1 MTYSEIWHRIATS
14 YDDGEARA
22 IARILIEELFGLSY
36 ADIVCGATE
45 QLSADDTLRLDTA
58 VRRIEQG
65 EPLQHVL
72 GYADFCGN
80 RFCVNGSVLIPR
92 PETEWL
98 VDEGAK
104 LMSTTAT
111 SSPKRILDIGTG
123 SGCIAI
129 SLKLRLGDAYVEA
142 WDISEEA
149 LRTAQDNADAL
160 KAEVTFRKRD
170 ALKAEGE
177 CLQGGALVSSAPTG
191 QAMDSIN
198 SNEGALV
205 SSAPTEQTM
214 DSINS
219 NEGALVSS
227 APTGQTMDSI
237 NSNEGALVSSAPTG
251 QAMDSINSNEAST
264 TAAPWDLIVSN
275 PPYICDSE
283 RSAMDD
289 NVLLHE
295 PHTALF
301 VPDDDPLRFYRAIAR
316 YALLT
321 LNTGGSLL
329 FECNTRYAEA
339 TGTMLRDMGF
349 EEVTVSD
356 DCFNLPRFVRGK
368 QPLPTLPVGEGLV
381 TQGEANCRRL
391 RHSCRSHWQL
401 K

>member
-14 YDDGEARA
+14 YEDGEARA

-36 ADIVCGATE
+36 TDIVCGATD

-80 RFCVNGSVLIPR
+80 HFGVNASVLIPR

-98 VDEGAK
+98 VDEGER
-104 LMSTTAT
+104 LMNDASNAAHPA
-111 SSPKRILDIGTG
+111 PKRILDIGTG

-129 SLKLRLGDAYVEA
+129 SLKLRLGEAYVEA

-149 LRTAQDNADAL
+149 LRTAESNAKAL
-160 KAEVTFRKRD
+160 KAEVAFCKMD
-170 ALKAEGE
+170 ALRAEE
-177 CLQGGALVSSAPTG
+177 SV
-191 QAMDSIN
+191 
-198 SNEGALV
+198 
-205 SSAPTEQTM
+205 
-214 DSINS
+214 
-219 NEGALVSS
+219 
-227 APTGQTMDSI
+227 
-237 NSNEGALVSSAPTG
+237 
-251 QAMDSINSNEAST
+251 
-264 TAAPWDLIVSN
+264 APWDLIVSN

-283 RSAMDD
+283 RADMDD

-316 YALLT
+316 YALRS
-321 LNTGGSLL
+321 LNNGGSLL

-339 TGTMLRDMGF
+339 TGEMMRKMGF
-349 EEVTVSD
+349 EDVTVND
-356 DCFNLPRFVRGK
+356 DCFGLPRFVKGSSPS
-368 QPLPTLPVGEGLV
+368 Q
-381 TQGEANCRRL
+381 
-391 RHSCRSHWQL
+391 
-401 K
+401 

>member
-36 ADIVCGATE
+36 ADIVCGATD

-111 SSPKRILDIGTG
+111 SDETQHKAPHSPKRILDIGTG

-160 KAEVTFRKRD
+160 KAEVVFRKRD
-170 ALKAEGE
+170 ALKVEEEDCSEEE
-177 CLQGGALVSSAPTG
+177 CLQGGALVSSAPTE

-198 SNEGALV
+198 YSGANIL
-205 SSAPTEQTM
+205 
-214 DSINS
+214 
-219 NEGALVSS
+219 
-227 APTGQTMDSI
+227 
-237 NSNEGALVSSAPTG
+237 
-251 QAMDSINSNEAST
+251 
-264 TAAPWDLIVSN
+264 AAPWDLIVSN
-275 PPYICDSE
+275 PPYICNSE

-339 TGTMLRDMGF
+339 TGAMLRDMGF

-356 DCFNLPRFVRGK
+356 DCFNLPRFVRGRK
-368 QPLPTLPVGEGLV
+368 
-381 TQGEANCRRL
+381 NI
-391 RHSCRSHWQL
+391 HN
-401 K
+401 

>member
-14 YDDGEARA
+14 YEDGEARA

-36 ADIVCGATE
+36 TDIVCGATD

-80 RFCVNGSVLIPR
+80 HFGVNASVLIPR

-98 VDEGAK
+98 VDEGER
-104 LMSTTAT
+104 LMNGASNAAP
-111 SSPKRILDIGTG
+111 SAPKRILDIGTG

-129 SLKLRLGDAYVEA
+129 SLKLRLGEAYVEA

-149 LRTAQDNADAL
+149 LRTAESNAKAL
-160 KAEVTFRKRD
+160 KAEVAFCKRD
-170 ALKAEGE
+170 ALRAEE
-177 CLQGGALVSSAPTG
+177 SV
-191 QAMDSIN
+191 
-198 SNEGALV
+198 
-205 SSAPTEQTM
+205 
-214 DSINS
+214 
-219 NEGALVSS
+219 
-227 APTGQTMDSI
+227 
-237 NSNEGALVSSAPTG
+237 
-251 QAMDSINSNEAST
+251 
-264 TAAPWDLIVSN
+264 APWDLIVSN

-283 RSAMDD
+283 RAAMDD

-316 YALLT
+316 YALRSLS
-321 LNTGGSLL
+321 NGGSLL

-339 TGTMLRDMGF
+339 TGKMMREMGF
-349 EEVTVSD
+349 EDVTVND
-356 DCFNLPRFVRGK
+356 DCFGLPRFVKG
-368 QPLPTLPVGEGLV
+368 
-381 TQGEANCRRL
+381 
-391 RHSCRSHWQL
+391 SCPSQ
-401 K
+401 

>member
-80 RFCVNGSVLIPR
+80 RFSVNGSVLIPR

-104 LMSTTAT
+104 LMDGCIASDETQHKAPH
-111 SSPKRILDIGTG
+111 SPKRILDIGTG

-160 KAEVTFRKRD
+160 KAEVVFRKRD
-170 ALKAEGE
+170 ALRA
-177 CLQGGALVSSAPTG
+177 
-191 QAMDSIN
+191 DN
-198 SNEGALV
+198 
-205 SSAPTEQTM
+205 
-214 DSINS
+214 
-219 NEGALVSS
+219 
-227 APTGQTMDSI
+227 
-237 NSNEGALVSSAPTG
+237 
-251 QAMDSINSNEAST
+251 
-264 TAAPWDLIVSN
+264 TAAHWDLIVSN

-321 LNTGGSLL
+321 LNIGGSLL

-356 DCFNLPRFVRGK
+356 DCFNLPRFVRGRK
-368 QPLPTLPVGEGLV
+368 
-381 TQGEANCRRL
+381 N
-391 RHSCRSHWQL
+391 SHNQ
-401 K
+401 

>member
-14 YDDGEARA
+14 YEDGEARA

-36 ADIVCGATE
+36 TDIVCGATD

-80 RFCVNGSVLIPR
+80 RFGVNTSVLIPR

-98 VDEGAK
+98 VDEGER
-104 LMSTTAT
+104 LMNGASNAA
-111 SSPKRILDIGTG
+111 SSAPKRILDIGTG

-129 SLKLRLGDAYVEA
+129 SLKLRLGEAYVEA

-149 LRTAQDNADAL
+149 LLTAESNAKAL
-160 KAEVTFRKRD
+160 KAEVAFCKRD
-170 ALKAEGE
+170 ALRAEE
-177 CLQGGALVSSAPTG
+177 
-191 QAMDSIN
+191 SI
-198 SNEGALV
+198 
-205 SSAPTEQTM
+205 
-214 DSINS
+214 
-219 NEGALVSS
+219 
-227 APTGQTMDSI
+227 
-237 NSNEGALVSSAPTG
+237 
-251 QAMDSINSNEAST
+251 
-264 TAAPWDLIVSN
+264 APWDLIVSN

-283 RSAMDD
+283 RADMDD

-316 YALLT
+316 YALRSLS
-321 LNTGGSLL
+321 NGGSLL

-339 TGTMLRDMGF
+339 TGEMMREMGF
-349 EEVTVSD
+349 EDVTVND
-356 DCFNLPRFVRGK
+356 DCFGLPRFVKGSSPS
-368 QPLPTLPVGEGLV
+368 Q
-381 TQGEANCRRL
+381 
-391 RHSCRSHWQL
+391 
-401 K
+401 

>member
-80 RFCVNGSVLIPR
+80 RFSVNSSVLIPR

-104 LMSTTAT
+104 LMDDCIASDETQHKAPH
-111 SSPKRILDIGTG
+111 SPKRILDIGTG

-160 KAEVTFRKRD
+160 KAEVVFRKRD

-251 QAMDSINSNEAST
+251 QAMDSINDSEANIL
-264 TAAPWDLIVSN
+264 AAPWDLIVSN

-321 LNTGGSLL
+321 LNIGGSLL

-349 EEVTVSD
+349 KEVTVSD
-356 DCFNLPRFVRGK
+356 DCFGLPRFVRGRK
-368 QPLPTLPVGEGLV
+368 NSPNQ
-381 TQGEANCRRL
+381 
-391 RHSCRSHWQL
+391 
-401 K
+401 

>member
-1 MTYSEIWHRIATS
+1 MTYSEIWHRIATF

-104 LMSTTAT
+104 LMDGCIASDETQHKAPH
-111 SSPKRILDIGTG
+111 SPKRILDIGTG

-129 SLKLRLGDAYVEA
+129 SLKLRLGDTYVEA

-149 LRTAQDNADAL
+149 LRTAESNAQAL
-160 KAEVTFRKRD
+160 KAEVVFRKRD
-170 ALKAEGE
+170 ALKAEEEGCSEEE
-177 CLQGGALVSSAPTG
+177 CLQG
-191 QAMDSIN
+191 
-198 SNEGALV
+198 
-205 SSAPTEQTM
+205 
-214 DSINS
+214 
-219 NEGALVSS
+219 
-227 APTGQTMDSI
+227 
-237 NSNEGALVSSAPTG
+237 GALVSSAPTG

-321 LNTGGSLL
+321 LNIGGNLL

-339 TGTMLRDMGF
+339 TGEMMREMGF

-356 DCFNLPRFVRGK
+356 DCFNLPRFVRGRK
-368 QPLPTLPVGEGLV
+368 NSPSQPTAPPNPPRRGGLSYQGLA
-381 TQGEANCRRL
+381 TQGSERPKKA
-391 RHSCRSHWQL
+391 
-401 K
+401 

>member
-36 ADIVCGATE
+36 TDIVCGATE

-104 LMSTTAT
+104 LMSDGSTPTDIKKLN
-111 SSPKRILDIGTG
+111 SKRILDIGTG

-160 KAEVTFRKRD
+160 KAEVVFRKRD
-170 ALKAEGE
+170 ALRAEGE
-177 CLQGGALVSSAPTG
+177 CLQGGALVSSAPT
-191 QAMDSIN
+191 
-198 SNEGALV
+198 
-205 SSAPTEQTM
+205 EQTM
-214 DSINS
+214 DFINYS
-219 NEGALVSS
+219 
-227 APTGQTMDSI
+227 
-237 NSNEGALVSSAPTG
+237 
-251 QAMDSINSNEAST
+251 EANIL
-264 TAAPWDLIVSN
+264 AAPWDLIVSN

-321 LNTGGSLL
+321 LNIGGSLL

-339 TGTMLRDMGF
+339 TGTMLSDMGF

-356 DCFNLPRFVRGK
+356 DCFNLPRFVRGRK
-368 QPLPTLPVGEGLV
+368 NSPSQPAAPPNPPRRGGL
-381 TQGEANCRRL
+381 
-391 RHSCRSHWQL
+391 S
-401 K
+401 

>member
-80 RFCVNGSVLIPR
+80 RFSVNSSVLIPR

-104 LMSTTAT
+104 LMDGCVASDETQHKAPH
-111 SSPKRILDIGTG
+111 SPKRILDIGTG

-160 KAEVTFRKRD
+160 KAEVVFRKRD
-170 ALKAEGE
+170 ALKAEEEGCSEEE
-177 CLQGGALVSSAPTG
+177 CLQG
-191 QAMDSIN
+191 
-198 SNEGALV
+198 
-205 SSAPTEQTM
+205 
-214 DSINS
+214 
-219 NEGALVSS
+219 GALVSS

-237 NSNEGALVSSAPTG
+237 NSNEGALVSSAPTE
-251 QAMDSINSNEAST
+251 QAMDSINYSEANIL
-264 TAAPWDLIVSN
+264 AAPWDLIVSN

-321 LNTGGSLL
+321 LNIGGSLL

-356 DCFNLPRFVRGK
+356 DCFGLPRFVRGSSPSQPSPSGRAWLPKVK
-368 QPLPTLPVGEGLV
+368 QTVGGYGIPAV
-381 TQGEANCRRL
+381 AIGN
-391 RHSCRSHWQL
+391 
-401 K
+401 

>member
-80 RFCVNGSVLIPR
+80 RFSVNSSVLIPR

-104 LMSTTAT
+104 LMDGCIASDETQHKAPH
-111 SSPKRILDIGTG
+111 SPKRILDIGTG

-149 LRTAQDNADAL
+149 LHTAQDNADAL
-160 KAEVTFRKRD
+160 KAEVVFRKRD
-170 ALKAEGE
+170 ALKAEKVFRKKDALKAEKEGCSEEE
-177 CLQGGALVSSAPTG
+177 CLQGGALVSSAPT
-191 QAMDSIN
+191 
-198 SNEGALV
+198 E
-205 SSAPTEQTM
+205 
-214 DSINS
+214 
-219 NEGALVSS
+219 
-227 APTGQTMDSI
+227 
-237 NSNEGALVSSAPTG
+237 

-321 LNTGGSLL
+321 LNIGGSLL

-339 TGTMLRDMGF
+339 TGAMLSDMGF

-356 DCFNLPRFVRGK
+356 DCFSLPRFVRGRK
-368 QPLPTLPVGEGLV
+368 
-381 TQGEANCRRL
+381 N
-391 RHSCRSHWQL
+391 SHNQ
-401 K
+401 

>member
-98 VDEGAK
+98 VNEGAK
-104 LMSTTAT
+104 LMDGCVASDETQHKAPH
-111 SSPKRILDIGTG
+111 SPKRILDIGTG

-149 LRTAQDNADAL
+149 LRTAESNAQAL

-170 ALKAEGE
+170 ALRAEE
-177 CLQGGALVSSAPTG
+177 DSSSEKKCLQGGALVSSAPTG

-205 SSAPTEQTM
+205 SSAPTEQ
-214 DSINS
+214 
-219 NEGALVSS
+219 
-227 APTGQTMDSI
+227 
-237 NSNEGALVSSAPTG
+237 
-251 QAMDSINSNEAST
+251 AMDYEAST

-301 VPDDDPLRFYRAIAR
+301 VPDDDPLRFYRAIAH

-321 LNTGGSLL
+321 LNIGGSLL

-339 TGTMLRDMGF
+339 TGTMLSDMGF

-356 DCFNLPRFVRGK
+356 DCFGLPRFVRGRK
-368 QPLPTLPVGEGLV
+368 
-381 TQGEANCRRL
+381 N
-391 RHSCRSHWQL
+391 SHNQ
-401 K
+401 

>member
-14 YDDGEARA
+14 YNDGEARA

-104 LMSTTAT
+104 LMDGCIASDETQHKAPH
-111 SSPKRILDIGTG
+111 SPKRILDIGTG

-160 KAEVTFRKRD
+160 KAEVVFRKRD
-170 ALKAEGE
+170 ALKAEEEGCSEEE
-177 CLQGGALVSSAPTG
+177 CLQGGALVSSAPTE

-198 SNEGALV
+198 YS
-205 SSAPTEQTM
+205 
-214 DSINS
+214 
-219 NEGALVSS
+219 
-227 APTGQTMDSI
+227 
-237 NSNEGALVSSAPTG
+237 
-251 QAMDSINSNEAST
+251 EANIL
-264 TAAPWDLIVSN
+264 AAPWDLIVSN

-321 LNTGGSLL
+321 LNIGGNLL

-339 TGTMLRDMGF
+339 TGEMMREMGF

-356 DCFNLPRFVRGK
+356 DCFNLPRFVRGRK
-368 QPLPTLPVGEGLV
+368 NSLNQ
-381 TQGEANCRRL
+381 
-391 RHSCRSHWQL
+391 
-401 K
+401 

>member
-36 ADIVCGATE
+36 TDIVCGATE

-104 LMSTTAT
+104 LMSGCIA
-111 SSPKRILDIGTG
+111 SDEMQHKAPHSPKRILDIGTG

-160 KAEVTFRKRD
+160 KAEVVFRKRD
-170 ALKAEGE
+170 ALRA
-177 CLQGGALVSSAPTG
+177 
-191 QAMDSIN
+191 DN
-198 SNEGALV
+198 
-205 SSAPTEQTM
+205 
-214 DSINS
+214 
-219 NEGALVSS
+219 
-227 APTGQTMDSI
+227 
-237 NSNEGALVSSAPTG
+237 
-251 QAMDSINSNEAST
+251 

-321 LNTGGSLL
+321 LNIGGNLL

-356 DCFNLPRFVRGK
+356 DCFGLPRFVRGRK
-368 QPLPTLPVGEGLV
+368 
-381 TQGEANCRRL
+381 N
-391 RHSCRSHWQL
+391 SHNQ
-401 K
+401 

>member
-14 YDDGEARA
+14 YEDGEARA

-36 ADIVCGATE
+36 TDIVCGATD

-80 RFCVNGSVLIPR
+80 HFGVNASVLIPR

-98 VDEGAK
+98 VDEGER
-104 LMSTTAT
+104 LMNSA
-111 SSPKRILDIGTG
+111 SNAAPSAPKRILDIGTG

-129 SLKLRLGDAYVEA
+129 SLKLRLGEAYVEA

-149 LRTAQDNADAL
+149 LRTAESNAKAL
-160 KAEVTFRKRD
+160 KAEVAFCKRD
-170 ALKAEGE
+170 ALRAEGS
-177 CLQGGALVSSAPTG
+177 V
-191 QAMDSIN
+191 
-198 SNEGALV
+198 
-205 SSAPTEQTM
+205 
-214 DSINS
+214 
-219 NEGALVSS
+219 
-227 APTGQTMDSI
+227 
-237 NSNEGALVSSAPTG
+237 
-251 QAMDSINSNEAST
+251 
-264 TAAPWDLIVSN
+264 APWDLIVSN

-283 RSAMDD
+283 RADMDD

-316 YALLT
+316 YALRSLS
-321 LNTGGSLL
+321 NGGNLL

-339 TGTMLRDMGF
+339 TGKMMREMGF
-349 EEVTVSD
+349 EDVTVND
-356 DCFNLPRFVRGK
+356 DCFGLPRFVKGSSPS
-368 QPLPTLPVGEGLV
+368 Q
-381 TQGEANCRRL
+381 
-391 RHSCRSHWQL
+391 
-401 K
+401 

>member
-14 YDDGEARA
+14 YEDGEARA

-36 ADIVCGATE
+36 TDIVCGATD

-80 RFCVNGSVLIPR
+80 HFGVNASVLIPR

-98 VDEGAK
+98 VDEGER
-104 LMSTTAT
+104 LMNGASNAT
-111 SSPKRILDIGTG
+111 PSAPKRILDIGTG

-129 SLKLRLGDAYVEA
+129 SLKLRLGEAYVEA

-149 LRTAQDNADAL
+149 LRTAESNAKAL
-160 KAEVTFRKRD
+160 KAEVAFCKRD
-170 ALKAEGE
+170 ALRAEE
-177 CLQGGALVSSAPTG
+177 SV
-191 QAMDSIN
+191 
-198 SNEGALV
+198 
-205 SSAPTEQTM
+205 
-214 DSINS
+214 
-219 NEGALVSS
+219 
-227 APTGQTMDSI
+227 
-237 NSNEGALVSSAPTG
+237 
-251 QAMDSINSNEAST
+251 
-264 TAAPWDLIVSN
+264 APWDLIVSN

-283 RSAMDD
+283 RADMDD

-316 YALLT
+316 YALRSLS
-321 LNTGGSLL
+321 NGGSLL

-339 TGTMLRDMGF
+339 TGEMMREMGF
-349 EEVTVSD
+349 EDVTVND
-356 DCFNLPRFVRGK
+356 DCFGLPRFVKGSSPS
-368 QPLPTLPVGEGLV
+368 Q
-381 TQGEANCRRL
+381 
-391 RHSCRSHWQL
+391 
-401 K
+401 

>member
-14 YDDGEARA
+14 YEDGEARA

-36 ADIVCGATE
+36 TDIVCGATD

-80 RFCVNGSVLIPR
+80 HFGVNASVLIPR

-98 VDEGAK
+98 VDEGEK
-104 LMSTTAT
+104 LMNGASNAAP
-111 SSPKRILDIGTG
+111 SAPKRILDIGTG

-129 SLKLRLGDAYVEA
+129 SLKLRLGEAYVEA

-149 LRTAQDNADAL
+149 LRTAESNAKAL
-160 KAEVTFRKRD
+160 KAELAFCKRD
-170 ALKAEGE
+170 ALRAEE
-177 CLQGGALVSSAPTG
+177 SV
-191 QAMDSIN
+191 
-198 SNEGALV
+198 
-205 SSAPTEQTM
+205 
-214 DSINS
+214 
-219 NEGALVSS
+219 
-227 APTGQTMDSI
+227 
-237 NSNEGALVSSAPTG
+237 
-251 QAMDSINSNEAST
+251 
-264 TAAPWDLIVSN
+264 APWDLIVSN

-283 RSAMDD
+283 RADMDD

-316 YALLT
+316 YALRSLS
-321 LNTGGSLL
+321 NGGSLL

-339 TGTMLRDMGF
+339 TGKMMREMGF
-349 EEVTVSD
+349 EDVTVND
-356 DCFNLPRFVRGK
+356 DCFGLPRFVKGSSPS
-368 QPLPTLPVGEGLV
+368 Q
-381 TQGEANCRRL
+381 
-391 RHSCRSHWQL
+391 
-401 K
+401 

>member
-104 LMSTTAT
+104 LMSTTAAP
-111 SSPKRILDIGTG
+111 SSKRILDIGTG

-160 KAEVTFRKRD
+160 KAEVVFRKRD
-170 ALKAEGE
+170 ALKAE
-177 CLQGGALVSSAPTG
+177 
-191 QAMDSIN
+191 N
-198 SNEGALV
+198 S
-205 SSAPTEQTM
+205 T
-214 DSINS
+214 
-219 NEGALVSS
+219 
-227 APTGQTMDSI
+227 
-237 NSNEGALVSSAPTG
+237 
-251 QAMDSINSNEAST
+251 
-264 TAAPWDLIVSN
+264 APWDLIVSN

-321 LNTGGSLL
+321 LNAGGNLL

-339 TGTMLRDMGF
+339 TGEMMREMGF

-356 DCFNLPRFVRGK
+356 DCFGLPRFVRGRK
-368 QPLPTLPVGEGLV
+368 NCHNQQPLPTLPIGEGLV
-381 TQGEANCRRL
+381 TKA
-391 RHSCRSHWQL
+391 
-401 K
+401 

>member
-14 YDDGEARA
+14 YEDGEARA

-36 ADIVCGATE
+36 TDIVCGATD

-80 RFCVNGSVLIPR
+80 HFGVNASVLIPR

-98 VDEGAK
+98 VDEGER
-104 LMSTTAT
+104 LMNGVSNAAP
-111 SSPKRILDIGTG
+111 SAPKRILDIGTG

-129 SLKLRLGDAYVEA
+129 SLKLRLGEAYVEA

-149 LRTAQDNADAL
+149 LRTAESNAKAL
-160 KAEVTFRKRD
+160 KAEVAFCKRD
-170 ALKAEGE
+170 ALRAEE
-177 CLQGGALVSSAPTG
+177 SV
-191 QAMDSIN
+191 
-198 SNEGALV
+198 
-205 SSAPTEQTM
+205 
-214 DSINS
+214 
-219 NEGALVSS
+219 
-227 APTGQTMDSI
+227 
-237 NSNEGALVSSAPTG
+237 
-251 QAMDSINSNEAST
+251 
-264 TAAPWDLIVSN
+264 APWDLIVSN

-283 RSAMDD
+283 RADMGD

-316 YALLT
+316 YALRSLS
-321 LNTGGSLL
+321 NGGSLL

-339 TGTMLRDMGF
+339 TGEMMREMGF
-349 EEVTVSD
+349 EDVTVND
-356 DCFNLPRFVRGK
+356 DCFGLPRFVKGNSPS
-368 QPLPTLPVGEGLV
+368 Q
-381 TQGEANCRRL
+381 
-391 RHSCRSHWQL
+391 
-401 K
+401 

>member
-45 QLSADDTLRLDTA
+45 QLSADETLRLDTA

-98 VDEGAK
+98 VNEGAK
-104 LMSTTAT
+104 LMDGCIASDETQHKAPH
-111 SSPKRILDIGTG
+111 SPKRILDIGTG

-160 KAEVTFRKRD
+160 KAEVVFRKRD
-170 ALKAEGE
+170 ALKAEEEGSSEEE
-177 CLQGGALVSSAPTG
+177 CLQGGALVSSAPTE
-191 QAMDSIN
+191 QAMDY
-198 SNEGALV
+198 
-205 SSAPTEQTM
+205 
-214 DSINS
+214 
-219 NEGALVSS
+219 
-227 APTGQTMDSI
+227 
-237 NSNEGALVSSAPTG
+237 
-251 QAMDSINSNEAST
+251 EAST

-275 PPYICDSE
+275 PPYICNSE

-321 LNTGGSLL
+321 LNIGGSLL

-356 DCFNLPRFVRGK
+356 DCFNLPRFVRGSSPSQPSPSGRAWLPKVK
-368 QPLPTLPVGEGLV
+368 QTVGGYGIPAV
-381 TQGEANCRRL
+381 AIGN
-391 RHSCRSHWQL
+391 
-401 K
+401 

>member
-104 LMSTTAT
+104 LMSDGSTPTDIKKLN
-111 SSPKRILDIGTG
+111 SKRILDIGTG

-160 KAEVTFRKRD
+160 KAEVVFRKRD
-170 ALKAEGE
+170 ALKAEEEGCSEEE

-198 SNEGALV
+198 YS
-205 SSAPTEQTM
+205 
-214 DSINS
+214 
-219 NEGALVSS
+219 
-227 APTGQTMDSI
+227 
-237 NSNEGALVSSAPTG
+237 
-251 QAMDSINSNEAST
+251 EANIL
-264 TAAPWDLIVSN
+264 AAPWDLIVSN

-356 DCFNLPRFVRGK
+356 DCFNLPRFVRGSSPS
-368 QPLPTLPVGEGLV
+368 QPSPSGRAWLPK
-381 TQGEANCRRL
+381 A
-391 RHSCRSHWQL
+391 
-401 K
+401 

>member
-80 RFCVNGSVLIPR
+80 RFSVNSSVLIPR

-98 VDEGAK
+98 VDEGTK

-170 ALKAEGE
+170 ALRAEEEDCFEGE

-191 QAMDSIN
+191 QD
-198 SNEGALV
+198 
-205 SSAPTEQTM
+205 M

-227 APTGQTMDSI
+227 APTGQTK
-237 NSNEGALVSSAPTG
+237 
-251 QAMDSINSNEAST
+251 DSINSNEAST

-275 PPYICDSE
+275 PPYICNSE

-321 LNTGGSLL
+321 LNIGGSLL
-329 FECNTRYAEA
+329 FECNTRYAET
-339 TGTMLRDMGF
+339 TGKMLSDMGF

-356 DCFNLPRFVRGK
+356 DCFNLPRFVRGRK
-368 QPLPTLPVGEGLV
+368 
-381 TQGEANCRRL
+381 N
-391 RHSCRSHWQL
+391 SHNQ
-401 K
+401 

>member
-80 RFCVNGSVLIPR
+80 RFSVNGSVLIPR

-104 LMSTTAT
+104 LMDGCIASDETQHKA
-111 SSPKRILDIGTG
+111 SHSPKRILDIGTG

-177 CLQGGALVSSAPTG
+177 CLQGGALVSSAPTE
-191 QAMDSIN
+191 QTMDSIN

-227 APTGQTMDSI
+227 APT
-237 NSNEGALVSSAPTG
+237 E
-251 QAMDSINSNEAST
+251 QAMDSINYSGANIL
-264 TAAPWDLIVSN
+264 AAPWDLIVSN

-321 LNTGGSLL
+321 LNIGGSLL

-339 TGTMLRDMGF
+339 TGKMLSDMGF

-356 DCFNLPRFVRGK
+356 DCFSLPRFVRGSSPS
-368 QPLPTLPVGEGLV
+368 QPSPSGR
-381 TQGEANCRRL
+381 A
-391 RHSCRSHWQL
+391 
-401 K
+401 

>member
-111 SSPKRILDIGTG
+111 PSPKRILDIGTG

-160 KAEVTFRKRD
+160 KAEVVFRKRD
-170 ALKAEGE
+170 ALRA
-177 CLQGGALVSSAPTG
+177 
-191 QAMDSIN
+191 DN
-198 SNEGALV
+198 
-205 SSAPTEQTM
+205 
-214 DSINS
+214 
-219 NEGALVSS
+219 
-227 APTGQTMDSI
+227 
-237 NSNEGALVSSAPTG
+237 
-251 QAMDSINSNEAST
+251 

-321 LNTGGSLL
+321 LNIGGSLL

-356 DCFNLPRFVRGK
+356 DCFSLPRFVRGRK
-368 QPLPTLPVGEGLV
+368 
-381 TQGEANCRRL
+381 N
-391 RHSCRSHWQL
+391 SHNQ
-401 K
+401 

>member
-36 ADIVCGATE
+36 TDIVCGATE

-149 LRTAQDNADAL
+149 LRTAQNNADAL
-160 KAEVTFRKRD
+160 KAEVVFRKRD
-170 ALKAEGE
+170 ALRAEGE
-177 CLQGGALVSSAPTG
+177 CLQGGALE
-191 QAMDSIN
+191 I
-198 SNEGALV
+198 
-205 SSAPTEQTM
+205 
-214 DSINS
+214 
-219 NEGALVSS
+219 
-227 APTGQTMDSI
+227 
-237 NSNEGALVSSAPTG
+237 
-251 QAMDSINSNEAST
+251 
-264 TAAPWDLIVSN
+264 
-275 PPYICDSE
+275 
-283 RSAMDD
+283 
-289 NVLLHE
+289 
-295 PHTALF
+295 F
-301 VPDDDPLRFYRAIAR
+301 
-316 YALLT
+316 
-321 LNTGGSLL
+321 
-329 FECNTRYAEA
+329 
-339 TGTMLRDMGF
+339 
-349 EEVTVSD
+349 
-356 DCFNLPRFVRGK
+356 
-368 QPLPTLPVGEGLV
+368 
-381 TQGEANCRRL
+381 
-391 RHSCRSHWQL
+391 
-401 K
+401 

>member
-104 LMSTTAT
+104 LMDGCIASDETQHKAPH
-111 SSPKRILDIGTG
+111 SPKRILDIGTG

-160 KAEVTFRKRD
+160 KAEVVFRKRD
-170 ALKAEGE
+170 ALRAEGE
-177 CLQGGALVSSAPTG
+177 CLQGGALVSSAPT
-191 QAMDSIN
+191 
-198 SNEGALV
+198 
-205 SSAPTEQTM
+205 EQTM
-214 DSINS
+214 DSINYS
-219 NEGALVSS
+219 
-227 APTGQTMDSI
+227 
-237 NSNEGALVSSAPTG
+237 
-251 QAMDSINSNEAST
+251 EANIL
-264 TAAPWDLIVSN
+264 AAPWDLIVSN

-321 LNTGGSLL
+321 LNIGGSLL

-339 TGTMLRDMGF
+339 TGAMLRDMGF

-356 DCFNLPRFVRGK
+356 DCFGLPRFVRGRK
-368 QPLPTLPVGEGLV
+368 
-381 TQGEANCRRL
+381 N
-391 RHSCRSHWQL
+391 SHNQ
-401 K
+401 

>member
-80 RFCVNGSVLIPR
+80 RFSVNSSVLIPR

-160 KAEVTFRKRD
+160 KAEVVFRKRD
-170 ALKAEGE
+170 ALRAEEE
-177 CLQGGALVSSAPTG
+177 CLQG
-191 QAMDSIN
+191 
-198 SNEGALV
+198 GALV

-227 APTGQTMDSI
+227 APTGQVMDSM
-237 NSNEGALVSSAPTG
+237 NYS
-251 QAMDSINSNEAST
+251 EAST

-321 LNTGGSLL
+321 LNIGGSLL

-339 TGTMLRDMGF
+339 TGAMLRDMGF

-356 DCFNLPRFVRGK
+356 DCFNLPRFVRGSSPS
-368 QPLPTLPVGEGLV
+368 QPSPSGR
-381 TQGEANCRRL
+381 A
-391 RHSCRSHWQL
+391 
-401 K
+401 

>member
-104 LMSTTAT
+104 LMDGCIASDETQHKAPH
-111 SSPKRILDIGTG
+111 SPKRILDIGTG

-160 KAEVTFRKRD
+160 KAEVVFRKRD
-170 ALKAEGE
+170 ALRA
-177 CLQGGALVSSAPTG
+177 
-191 QAMDSIN
+191 DN
-198 SNEGALV
+198 
-205 SSAPTEQTM
+205 
-214 DSINS
+214 
-219 NEGALVSS
+219 
-227 APTGQTMDSI
+227 
-237 NSNEGALVSSAPTG
+237 
-251 QAMDSINSNEAST
+251 

-321 LNTGGSLL
+321 LNIGGSLL

-339 TGTMLRDMGF
+339 TGTMLSDMGF
-349 EEVTVSD
+349 EEVTISD
-356 DCFNLPRFVRGK
+356 DCFNLPRFVRGTSPS
-368 QPLPTLPVGEGLV
+368 QPSPSGR
-381 TQGEANCRRL
+381 A
-391 RHSCRSHWQL
+391 
-401 K
+401 

>member
-14 YDDGEARA
+14 YEDGEARA

-36 ADIVCGATE
+36 TDIVCGATD

-80 RFCVNGSVLIPR
+80 HFGVNASVLIPR

-98 VDEGAK
+98 VDEGER
-104 LMSTTAT
+104 LMNDASNAT
-111 SSPKRILDIGTG
+111 PSAPKRILDIGTG

-129 SLKLRLGDAYVEA
+129 SLKLRLGEAYVEA

-149 LRTAQDNADAL
+149 LRTAESNAKAL
-160 KAEVTFRKRD
+160 KAEVAFCKRD
-170 ALKAEGE
+170 ALRAEE
-177 CLQGGALVSSAPTG
+177 SV
-191 QAMDSIN
+191 
-198 SNEGALV
+198 
-205 SSAPTEQTM
+205 
-214 DSINS
+214 
-219 NEGALVSS
+219 
-227 APTGQTMDSI
+227 
-237 NSNEGALVSSAPTG
+237 
-251 QAMDSINSNEAST
+251 
-264 TAAPWDLIVSN
+264 APWDLIVSN

-283 RSAMDD
+283 RAAMDD

-316 YALLT
+316 YALRSLS
-321 LNTGGSLL
+321 NGGSLL

-339 TGTMLRDMGF
+339 TGKMMREMGF
-349 EEVTVSD
+349 EDVTVND
-356 DCFNLPRFVRGK
+356 DCFGLPRFVKGSSPS
-368 QPLPTLPVGEGLV
+368 Q
-381 TQGEANCRRL
+381 
-391 RHSCRSHWQL
+391 
-401 K
+401 

>member
-160 KAEVTFRKRD
+160 KAEVVFRKRD
-170 ALKAEGE
+170 ALKA
-177 CLQGGALVSSAPTG
+177 
-191 QAMDSIN
+191 DN
-198 SNEGALV
+198 
-205 SSAPTEQTM
+205 
-214 DSINS
+214 
-219 NEGALVSS
+219 
-227 APTGQTMDSI
+227 
-237 NSNEGALVSSAPTG
+237 
-251 QAMDSINSNEAST
+251 

-321 LNTGGSLL
+321 LNIGGSLL

-339 TGTMLRDMGF
+339 TGAMLRDMGF

-356 DCFNLPRFVRGK
+356 DCFNLPRFVRGRK
-368 QPLPTLPVGEGLV
+368 NSPSQPSPSGR
-381 TQGEANCRRL
+381 A
-391 RHSCRSHWQL
+391 
-401 K
+401 

>member
-14 YDDGEARA
+14 YDDSEARA

-104 LMSTTAT
+104 LMKGCIASDETQHKAPH
-111 SSPKRILDIGTG
+111 SPKRILDIGTG

-160 KAEVTFRKRD
+160 KAEVVFRKRD

-177 CLQGGALVSSAPTG
+177 CLQG
-191 QAMDSIN
+191 
-198 SNEGALV
+198 
-205 SSAPTEQTM
+205 
-214 DSINS
+214 
-219 NEGALVSS
+219 
-227 APTGQTMDSI
+227 
-237 NSNEGALVSSAPTG
+237 GALVSSAPTG

-321 LNTGGSLL
+321 LNIGGNLL

-339 TGTMLRDMGF
+339 TGKMLSDMGF

-356 DCFNLPRFVRGK
+356 DCFNLPRFVRGRK
-368 QPLPTLPVGEGLV
+368 NSPSQPAAPPNPPRRGGLSYP
-381 TQGEANCRRL
+381 RL
-391 RHSCRSHWQL
+391 R
-401 K
+401 KA

>member
-36 ADIVCGATE
+36 TDIVCGATE

-80 RFCVNGSVLIPR
+80 RFCVNDSVLIPR

-104 LMSTTAT
+104 LMSDGNTPTDIKKPK
-111 SSPKRILDIGTG
+111 SKRILDIGTG

-160 KAEVTFRKRD
+160 KAEVVFRKRD
-170 ALKAEGE
+170 ALRA
-177 CLQGGALVSSAPTG
+177 
-191 QAMDSIN
+191 DN
-198 SNEGALV
+198 
-205 SSAPTEQTM
+205 
-214 DSINS
+214 
-219 NEGALVSS
+219 
-227 APTGQTMDSI
+227 
-237 NSNEGALVSSAPTG
+237 
-251 QAMDSINSNEAST
+251 

-283 RSAMDD
+283 RTAMDD

-321 LNTGGSLL
+321 LNIGGSLL
-329 FECNTRYAEA
+329 FECNIRYAEA
-339 TGTMLRDMGF
+339 TGKMLSDMGF

-356 DCFNLPRFVRGK
+356 DCFNLPRFVRGSSPS
-368 QPLPTLPVGEGLV
+368 QP
-381 TQGEANCRRL
+381 
-391 RHSCRSHWQL
+391 SRSGRA
-401 K
+401 

>member
-104 LMSTTAT
+104 LMDGCIASDETQHKA
-111 SSPKRILDIGTG
+111 SHSPKRILDIGTG

-160 KAEVTFRKRD
+160 KAEVVFRKRD
-170 ALKAEGE
+170 ALKAEKEGCSEEE
-177 CLQGGALVSSAPTG
+177 CLQG
-191 QAMDSIN
+191 
-198 SNEGALV
+198 GALV

-214 DSINS
+214 DSINYS
-219 NEGALVSS
+219 
-227 APTGQTMDSI
+227 
-237 NSNEGALVSSAPTG
+237 
-251 QAMDSINSNEAST
+251 EANIL
-264 TAAPWDLIVSN
+264 AAPWDLIVSN

-321 LNTGGSLL
+321 LNIGGSLL

-339 TGTMLRDMGF
+339 TGAMLRDMGF

-356 DCFNLPRFVRGK
+356 DCFSLPRFVRGRK
-368 QPLPTLPVGEGLV
+368 
-381 TQGEANCRRL
+381 N
-391 RHSCRSHWQL
+391 SHNQ
-401 K
+401 

>member
-104 LMSTTAT
+104 LMSDGSTPTDIKKLN
-111 SSPKRILDIGTG
+111 SKRILDIGTG

-170 ALKAEGE
+170 ALKAEEEGCSEEE
-177 CLQGGALVSSAPTG
+177 CLQGGALVSSAPTE
-191 QAMDSIN
+191 QAMDY
-198 SNEGALV
+198 
-205 SSAPTEQTM
+205 
-214 DSINS
+214 
-219 NEGALVSS
+219 
-227 APTGQTMDSI
+227 
-237 NSNEGALVSSAPTG
+237 
-251 QAMDSINSNEAST
+251 EAST

-321 LNTGGSLL
+321 LNIGGSLL

-339 TGTMLRDMGF
+339 TGAMLRDMGF

-356 DCFNLPRFVRGK
+356 DCFSLPRFVRGSSPS
-368 QPLPTLPVGEGLV
+368 QPAAPPNPPRRGGL
-381 TQGEANCRRL
+381 
-391 RHSCRSHWQL
+391 S
-401 K
+401 

>member
-36 ADIVCGATE
+36 TDIVCGATDE
-45 QLSADDTLRLDTA
+45 LSADDTLRLDTA

-80 RFCVNGSVLIPR
+80 RFGVNASVLIPR

-98 VDEGAK
+98 VNEGER
-104 LMSTTAT
+104 LMNGAPNTTPSA
-111 SSPKRILDIGTG
+111 PKRILDIGTG

-129 SLKLRLGDAYVEA
+129 SLKLRLSDAYVEA

-149 LRTAQDNADAL
+149 LRTAESNAKAL
-160 KAEVTFRKRD
+160 EAEVAFCKRD
-170 ALKAEGE
+170 ALRAEE
-177 CLQGGALVSSAPTG
+177 S
-191 QAMDSIN
+191 
-198 SNEGALV
+198 
-205 SSAPTEQTM
+205 
-214 DSINS
+214 
-219 NEGALVSS
+219 
-227 APTGQTMDSI
+227 
-237 NSNEGALVSSAPTG
+237 
-251 QAMDSINSNEAST
+251 
-264 TAAPWDLIVSN
+264 AAPWNLIVSN

-283 RSAMDD
+283 RAAMDD

-316 YALLT
+316 YALRSLSD
-321 LNTGGSLL
+321 GGSLL

-339 TGTMLRDMGF
+339 TGEMMREMGF
-349 EEVTVSD
+349 ENVTVND
-356 DCFNLPRFVRGK
+356 DCFGLPRFVKGSSPS
-368 QPLPTLPVGEGLV
+368 Q
-381 TQGEANCRRL
+381 
-391 RHSCRSHWQL
+391 
-401 K
+401 

>member
-58 VRRIEQG
+58 IRRIEQG

-149 LRTAQDNADAL
+149 LRTAQNNADAL
-160 KAEVTFRKRD
+160 KAEVVFRKRD
-170 ALKAEGE
+170 ALRAEGE
-177 CLQGGALVSSAPTG
+177 CLQGGALVSSAPTE
-191 QAMDSIN
+191 QAMDY
-198 SNEGALV
+198 
-205 SSAPTEQTM
+205 
-214 DSINS
+214 
-219 NEGALVSS
+219 
-227 APTGQTMDSI
+227 
-237 NSNEGALVSSAPTG
+237 
-251 QAMDSINSNEAST
+251 EAST

-321 LNTGGSLL
+321 LNIGGSLL

-339 TGTMLRDMGF
+339 TGTMLSDMGF

-356 DCFNLPRFVRGK
+356 DCFNLPRFVRGSSPS
-368 QPLPTLPVGEGLV
+368 QPAAPPNPPHRGGL
-381 TQGEANCRRL
+381 GYPR
-391 RHSCRSHWQL
+391 
-401 K
+401 

>member
-14 YDDGEARA
+14 YEDGEARA

-36 ADIVCGATE
+36 TDIVCGATD

-80 RFCVNGSVLIPR
+80 HFGVNASVLIPR

-98 VDEGAK
+98 VDEGERLINGAYNAAP
-104 LMSTTAT
+104 SA
-111 SSPKRILDIGTG
+111 PKRILDIGTG

-129 SLKLRLGDAYVEA
+129 SLKLRLGEAYVEA

-149 LRTAQDNADAL
+149 LRTAESNAKAL
-160 KAEVTFRKRD
+160 KAEVAFCKRD
-170 ALKAEGE
+170 ALRAEE
-177 CLQGGALVSSAPTG
+177 SV
-191 QAMDSIN
+191 
-198 SNEGALV
+198 
-205 SSAPTEQTM
+205 
-214 DSINS
+214 
-219 NEGALVSS
+219 
-227 APTGQTMDSI
+227 
-237 NSNEGALVSSAPTG
+237 
-251 QAMDSINSNEAST
+251 
-264 TAAPWDLIVSN
+264 APWDLIVSN

-283 RSAMDD
+283 RADMDD

-316 YALLT
+316 YALRSLS
-321 LNTGGSLL
+321 NGGSLL

-339 TGTMLRDMGF
+339 TGEMMREMGF
-349 EEVTVSD
+349 EDVMVND
-356 DCFNLPRFVRGK
+356 DCFGLPRFVKGSSPS
-368 QPLPTLPVGEGLV
+368 Q
-381 TQGEANCRRL
+381 
-391 RHSCRSHWQL
+391 
-401 K
+401 

>member
-36 ADIVCGATE
+36 TDIVCGATE

-72 GYADFCGN
+72 GHADFCGN
-80 RFCVNGSVLIPR
+80 RFSVNGSVLIPR

-104 LMSTTAT
+104 LMDGCIASDETQHKA
-111 SSPKRILDIGTG
+111 SHSPKRILDIGTG

-177 CLQGGALVSSAPTG
+177 CLQGGALVSSAPTE

-198 SNEGALV
+198 YSGANIL
-205 SSAPTEQTM
+205 
-214 DSINS
+214 
-219 NEGALVSS
+219 
-227 APTGQTMDSI
+227 
-237 NSNEGALVSSAPTG
+237 
-251 QAMDSINSNEAST
+251 
-264 TAAPWDLIVSN
+264 AAPWDLIVSN

-339 TGTMLRDMGF
+339 TGAMLRDMGF

-356 DCFNLPRFVRGK
+356 DCFNLPRFVRGRK
-368 QPLPTLPVGEGLV
+368 NSPNQ
-381 TQGEANCRRL
+381 
-391 RHSCRSHWQL
+391 
-401 K
+401 

>member
-14 YDDGEARA
+14 YEDGEARA

-36 ADIVCGATE
+36 TDIVCGATD

-80 RFCVNGSVLIPR
+80 HFGVNASVLIPR

-98 VDEGAK
+98 VDEGER
-104 LMSTTAT
+104 LMNGASNAAP
-111 SSPKRILDIGTG
+111 SAPKRILDIGTG

-129 SLKLRLGDAYVEA
+129 SLKLRLGEAYVEA

-149 LRTAQDNADAL
+149 LRTAESNAKAL
-160 KAEVTFRKRD
+160 KAEVAFCKRD
-170 ALKAEGE
+170 ALRAEE
-177 CLQGGALVSSAPTG
+177 SV
-191 QAMDSIN
+191 
-198 SNEGALV
+198 
-205 SSAPTEQTM
+205 
-214 DSINS
+214 
-219 NEGALVSS
+219 
-227 APTGQTMDSI
+227 
-237 NSNEGALVSSAPTG
+237 
-251 QAMDSINSNEAST
+251 
-264 TAAPWDLIVSN
+264 APWDLIVSN

-283 RSAMDD
+283 RADMDD

-316 YALLT
+316 YALRSLS
-321 LNTGGSLL
+321 NGGSLL

-339 TGTMLRDMGF
+339 TGEMMREMGF
-349 EEVTVSD
+349 EDVTVND
-356 DCFNLPRFVRGK
+356 DCFGLPRFVKGSSPSK
-368 QPLPTLPVGEGLV
+368 
-381 TQGEANCRRL
+381 
-391 RHSCRSHWQL
+391 
-401 K
+401 